1 MKEKNMKN
9 TQKLVDEMEDD
20 LRPEYDLDF
29 SDSMPNKYAAKL
41 NSQELLRQLEP
52 DVRKIFD
59 TPEKVNNALRAIIQA
74 YPKKKKKVKELV

>member
-1 MKEKNMKN
+1 MKN